1 MPKIPLEHGIPD
13 KYEFQKWMGQYPR
26 ECVRW
31 LPPEEQELERAYKDG
46 VSVPELARRHGRRE
60 SGITS
65 RLSRLLGQ
73 AFIEEYIFNNKQP
86 QVERNKMN
94 QNDLH
99 IRYLEDALNH
109 AKTGEPMKCWQ
120 VRSKNVEEDYWV
132 DIRESRF
139 IPNEE
144 FLEDFE
150 IRTKPEPFKWTAY
163 ACWYYINSTRYVYFD
178 TVKGHHVSL
187 EDLRRKFPH
196 LNIIAVHHHEVDV
209 DD

>member
-46 VSVPELARRHGRRE
+46 VSVTELARRHGRRE
-60 SGITS
+60 GGITS
-65 RLSRLLGQ
+65 RLSKLLGQ

-86 QVERNKMN
+86 QAKENKMN
-94 QNDLH
+94 QNELY
-99 IRYLEDALNH
+99 IQYLEDALNH

-120 VRSKNVEEDYWV
+120 VKPKNRHSWS
-132 DIRESRF
+132 DIYAHDLFTESMKERF
-139 IPNEE
+139 ELRI
-144 FLEDFE
+144 
-150 IRTKPEPFKWTAY
+150 KPEPFKWTTY
-163 ACWYYINSTRYVYFD
+163 AFTTDGTKFIWVY
-178 TVKGHHVSL
+178 TVRKHHVSL
-187 EDLRRKFPH
+187 KDLRRKFPH
-196 LNIIAVHHHEVDV
+196 LNIIAVHHHEVNV